1 MTKPKE
7 EPRLVLEIKPTGTT
21 AQYRVMEYDGF
32 FLLDRIDRA
41 GNVSH
46 AGEFV
51 TAGHAERQAARL
63 IEAEI
68 EVEARDGS

>member
-7 EPRLVLEIKPTGTT
+7 KPRLVLEIKSTSGA
-21 AQYRVMEYDGF
+21 AQYRIMEYDGF
-32 FLLDRIDRA
+32 FLLDRVDHA

-51 TAGHAERQAARL
+51 TAGHAERQAKKL
-63 IEAEI
+63 LQAEVDA
-68 EVEARDGS
+68 ENRSG